1 MRNNLRNLLS
11 VPALA
16 IAAMAVTTAGA
27 NAQCPGGCFWY
38 PTPSQLTVRSYAP
51 AVQYQ
56 QVQVVPVQTFVQPQV
71 FVAPEFIPTQTFAQP
86 QPIIAPPEF
95 APAPVQQTFVSQP
108 AIVDSGITSVPQNF
122 PQPAYSGLPAGAY
135 NVHPVLPGQSGLP
148 VQQPVAGDAGAYG
161 IPPVTKPMNESSA
174 DDMDE
179 DVQEGQIEGEII
191 SPADEASGGSVMED
205 SNNGDVPLTAPGL
218 AAEEAEKAEMEKAKM
233 EKAAMEKAEMEK
245 AKMEKAKMEKAK
257 MEKAKMEKAKME
269 KAAMEKAEMEKA
281 AMLEKAAM
289 DQEKANMEAAK
300 RKAAMERA
308 AERKAAKKKSD
319 EKVLTK
325 EERIANL
332 ENSRT
337 RQIKRAEQVNKRNLK
352 SKLEELKA
360 DNASEAMLETA
371 KLESAAALKA
381 KLAQIEKRIQAR
393 IDQLKN

>member
-245 AKMEKAKMEKAK
+245 AAML
-257 MEKAKMEKAKME
+257 E

>member
-245 AKMEKAKMEKAK
+245 AAMLEKAAMEKAE
-257 MEKAKMEKAKME
+257 
-269 KAAMEKAEMEKA
+269 MEKAEMEKA

>member
-245 AKMEKAKMEKAK
+245 AAMLEKAAMEKAEMEKAA
-257 MEKAKMEKAKME
+257 MLE

>member
-245 AKMEKAKMEKAK
+245 AEMEKAEMEKA
-257 MEKAKMEKAKME
+257 E
-269 KAAMEKAEMEKA
+269 MEKAEMEKA

>member
-233 EKAAMEKAEMEK
+233 EKAAMLEKAE
-245 AKMEKAKMEKAK
+245 
-257 MEKAKMEKAKME
+257 MEKAKME